1 MSIKLAHTD
10 KAPAAIGPYSQAA
23 VVGNIVFTSGQ
34 IPLIPETGELITD
47 DIKKATKQSL
57 ENVKTILENSG
68 SSLEQVAKVNI
79 FISDMDN
86 FAAVNEVYSEYFSNH
101 KPARSCVEVAKLP
114 KDSLVEIEAIAEIK

>member
-1 MSIKLAHTD
+1 MSIKLTHTD

-23 VVGNIVFTSGQ
+23 IVGNIVFTSGQ

-68 SSLEQVAKVNI
+68 SSLENVAKVNI
-79 FISDMDN
+79 FISNMEN

-101 KPARSCVEVAKLP
+101 KPARSCVEVGKLP
-114 KDSLVEIEAIAEIK
+114 KDSLVEIEAIAEVK